1 MLLKNI
7 SLNKKRRNNY
17 VISKNHSMSN
27 FQKLI
32 LIAISISLTIML
44 SCNSATVN
52 PEKKV
57 AIEIANESCSLISE
71 ITSSAIVGALGGTL
85 DDNEQ
90 IDFVS
95 GFWCECY
102 TYYISKDLMEK
113 FTIKELRE
121 IKNDNLKKIMVLS
134 EIFKEHQQEIKN
146 CIELTTN
153 EKIKNY
159 ADFERKLNK
168 KLKE

>member
-1 MLLKNI
+1 MLLRNI
-7 SLNKKRRNNY
+7 SRNPKRRNNY
-17 VISKNHSMSN
+17 AISKNQYMSN

-32 LIAISISLTIML
+32 LIVISISLTIML
-44 SCNSATVN
+44 SCNSSSVN

-57 AIEIANESCSLISE
+57 AVEIANESCSFISE
-71 ITSSAIVGALGGTL
+71 ITSSAIVGALGGTV
-85 DDNEQ
+85 DDSEQ

-121 IKNDNLKKIMVLS
+121 IKNDNIKKIMVLS
-134 EIFKEHQQEIKN
+134 EIFKDHQKDIKN
-146 CIELTTN
+146 CIALTTN

-159 ADFERKLNK
+159 ADFERKLNR